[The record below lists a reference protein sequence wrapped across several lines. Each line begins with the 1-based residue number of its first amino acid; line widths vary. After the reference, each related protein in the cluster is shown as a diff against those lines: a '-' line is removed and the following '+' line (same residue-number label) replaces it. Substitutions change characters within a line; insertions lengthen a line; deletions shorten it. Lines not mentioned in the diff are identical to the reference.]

1 MLIRIMMKTRLQN
14 RFSFK
19 ERSSPLIMALGIARG
34 GVGQVSL
41 VGVPVFPLPVCPV
54 TAVSS
59 SLAPHTAE
67 VGGLPEIRVLVAA
80 GLCHAGGQR
89 GEDRHR
95 SM

>member
-1 MLIRIMMKTRLQN
+1 
-14 RFSFK
+14 
-19 ERSSPLIMALGIARG
+19 MALGIARG
-34 GVGQVSL
+34 GDGQVSL
-41 VGVPVFPLPVCPV
+41 VGVLVSSLPVCPV

-95 SM
+95 PM